1 MTCLNESTKEELIK
15 VIDDTVSDTKEAQ
28 VLAEFIEGIQKCTTD
43 DVPTGRKNKRP
54 LSKYNLFISKCAK
67 GTGVSFK
74 DCIQR
79 YRDMKKEKKG
89 S

>member
-1 MTCLNESTKEELIK
+1 MTCLNQETKNEIIEHIGNTL
-15 VIDDTVSDTKEAQ
+15 SDTKEAEI
-28 VLAEFIEGIQKCTTD
+28 LAEFIDGIQKCTTD

-74 DCIQR
+74 ECIEK
-79 YRDMKKEKKG
+79 YRQMKKEK
-89 S
+89 SA